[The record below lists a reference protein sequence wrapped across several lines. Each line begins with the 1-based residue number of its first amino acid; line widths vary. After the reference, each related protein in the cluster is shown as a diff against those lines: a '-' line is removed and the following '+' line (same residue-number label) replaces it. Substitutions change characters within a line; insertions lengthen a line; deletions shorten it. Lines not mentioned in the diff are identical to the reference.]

1 MLTGSVTMNEFSG
14 EKTLRFVARKAGSPT
29 AALVYWLGVTEPSGD
44 ASVTEIVERLGPLM
58 QVVFPDDRPGAFVN
72 RSALL
77 EIRQFGT
84 IDGLI
89 FLDGSWLDVWND
101 RDCADICNL
110 YSSRRHTCCLPRTI
124 QSRS

>member
-1 MLTGSVTMNEFSG
+1 MNEFSG

-29 AALVYWLGVTEPSGD
+29 AALVYWLDVTEPSNE
-44 ASVTEIVERLGPLM
+44 ASVAEITGRFAPLM

-72 RSALL
+72 RNALL
-77 EIRQFGT
+77 GIRPLGT
-84 IDGLI
+84 IDRLV

-110 YSSRRHTCCLPRTI
+110 YSSRKHTCCLPGTI
-124 QSRS
+124 RSRS